1 MKSFFTKLGVLLLG
15 VVFAV
20 AGCQD
25 YDEDIRKVNEQLN
38 TNTAELTSIT
48 EQLDKAIK
56 DLEAKLEADY
66 ATKKAL
72 ADLSAELKAKDA
84 DIEAAIAAL
93 DAAYKAADVALQA
106 GYEAADATL
115 KADLEAQ
122 IAKAVKDAQD
132 ANDALALIFE
142 NSLNA
147 LNSEIAGVN
156 SFINETLVPYFE
168 GRIDA
173 VAKALEDAQ
182 AALEG
187 DIAKVAADLA
197 TAKTELTAAYEGA
210 IADAVEELEDLI
222 SAQATELEALK
233 TLHQNDVVLLQAAI
247 AENNDDIVAL
257 SLSLKEHIDEYKVTV
272 DQLQGAM
279 YEGDEAVRQQLM
291 NSLNAHIE
299 IYETTVS
306 HLEGAIGENTAAI
319 EAVRMLVIDLTN
331 QHKQD
336 VAYLQAAISENTTLA
351 EGIRIQLINHIN
363 EYAATVEQ
371 LEGAIGENSAK
382 ITANLIAIRDLETLH
397 KTDMEH
403 VQNALNVL
411 DVALQQETAQRKEA
425 DEALQAA
432 QDALAASFEA
442 FKTQYAKD
450 VDNLQAAM
458 AEGDEAVR
466 QQLIA
471 MLARFEE
478 QYAEDIDNLQ
488 AAIAEGDETVRQQL
502 MAMLARFEEQY
513 AVDIDNLQAAIAEGD
528 AAVTQLVMNVR
539 AALEDHIEVYEA
551 TVEQLQGAIAL
562 NTAAIDRN
570 FIAIKDLQAKDEEI
584 DAAIADLD
592 AAYKAADDQLTELIN
607 KNSSDIAAVNAKL
620 EEVFEQLASYI
631 IQHDMRLNVLES
643 YVADLVERLAAA
655 EVNISVL
662 TERVQ
667 SLVYV
672 PEYNDAKATVN
683 YGIAPYITK
692 DQKTEVAIVP
702 AKSVLRY
709 KVNSTSE
716 TAVDDLVKA
725 FAQDPSILT
734 YDLENVKL
742 RSAAP
747 ELQVVSVRKDEQ
759 GYLEVT
765 ALPKNFVKEFFYITL
780 TEEVKSSLKQHISQN
795 HPIINGLFDKLF
807 GEDWG
812 TSQEITTQEPT
823 TSYSA
828 ALVLV
833 QADKKNNVASEFTNL
848 IPAKNYGV
856 LNLAVRYTAQGK
868 TVVVDSNFSDVVA
881 ERQISNEQFIPSY
894 DTETVVKTC
903 ANEPVLNVLGDDA
916 YYTPAEL
923 YAKYGYAVEL
933 QKTHQ
938 VVSYTKDGKMDL
950 TQQVAPAWNT
960 ELVSYNTDK
969 FIVVDPA
976 ASAIGTSRDVSLTSY
991 DEAEKVKYDQRV
1003 GNYLEVVDAYYLA
1016 GQTVAVADKVTITK
1030 NLVYINFEA
1039 KTYNWTLQKAIDLR
1053 GDDEAKTP
1061 YAKSIV
1067 LENVKYDNIYDLNPI
1082 LKSGHVETESLTLNS
1097 QPNSTPFELSDIRKP
1112 EAGTNGTADIT
1123 IKAGY
1128 EFAAAAA
1135 ETANE
1140 YVKTYR
1146 AVLNETTDAIV
1157 TIKVTF
1163 GNYPETIK
1171 VTSAC
1176 DLELVAGETYFD
1188 GKDALI
1194 ADAYAAMGAELAGFA
1209 KDAKVNDIMFVAL
1222 NDEANKPFI
1231 NKPESQYNMNF
1242 IVAENVDNSFVR
1254 LYNSQIDAKA
1264 DLEAIKKGEKKYLF
1278 TRDINTWFGVPFH
1291 FEVTA
1296 TPHLPNIALVRSTEY
1311 ASATAEPKVYSVNL
1325 QARVNEDGIYTVVQS
1340 DLAYYLNAIGAVNA
1354 TQSVSFAVVEGQAD
1368 IADKVVA
1375 LDPLTD
1381 PINNPLLG
1389 VDVTAYLT
1397 KKEAVLNWTDPGTQI
1412 KVKATLWAG
1421 AYPMDEATLILNV
1434 EDPLTF
1440 TAGNITKERI
1450 VEDDT
1455 PVYVFEKFALISTA
1469 KRYDGTLAFSGNLIE
1484 TDPEIAVSDIREII
1498 ADDVKDAFGIDIKTE
1513 MVTIVEKTESG
1524 DVLYDSSK
1532 YSWVPETGLLTLKK
1546 DDAAQLLNPIQAHIR
1561 VTFTHNVHGAS
1572 DACSVTRDFTVTFQQ
1587 TK

>member
-1 MKSFFTKLGVLLLG
+1 MKSFFSKLSVLLFG
-15 VVFAV
+15 VAFAV

-25 YDEDIRKVNEQLN
+25 YDEDIRKVNDQLN
-38 TNTAELTSIT
+38 ANTAELTSIT
-48 EQLDKAIK
+48 DALDKAIK
-56 DLEAKLEADY
+56 DLEAKMVADY

-72 ADLSAELKAKDA
+72 ADLSAELKAEIDA
-84 DIEAAIAAL
+84 DVAAAQAAI
-93 DAAYKAADVALQA
+93 DAAYKAADAALKA
-106 GYEAADATL
+106 GYESADAAL
-115 KADLEAQ
+115 KTELEGK
-122 IAKAVKDAQD
+122 IAAAIKAAQD
-132 ANDALALIFE
+132 ANDALADTFE
-142 NSLNA
+142 KA
-147 LNSEIAGVN
+147 LNQMKGSIDETN
-156 SFINETLVPYFE
+156 SMINDVVVPYFQGE
-168 GRIDA
+168 IA
-173 VAKALEDAQ
+173 KINTAIKALQDADVKTAQ
-182 AALEG
+182 

-197 TAKTELTAAYEGA
+197 TAKTEITAAYTAA
-210 IADAVEELEDLI
+210 IKTAVEKLEGKI
-222 SAQATELEALK
+222 AEQATALAALK
-233 TLHQNDVVLLQAAI
+233 TLHQNDVILLQAAI
-247 AENNDDIVAL
+247 AENSTDINAL
-257 SLSLKEHIDEYKVTV
+257 KLALKDHIADYKTTV
-272 DQLQGAM
+272 EQLQGAFA
-279 YEGDEAVRQQLM
+279 EGDEEVKRILT
-291 NSLNAHIE
+291 NNLNAHIE
-299 IYETTVS
+299 
-306 HLEGAIGENTAAI
+306 L
-319 EAVRMLVIDLTN
+319 
-331 QHKQD
+331 
-336 VAYLQAAISENTTLA
+336 
-351 EGIRIQLINHIN
+351 
-363 EYAATVEQ
+363 
-371 LEGAIGENSAK
+371 
-382 ITANLIAIRDLETLH
+382 
-397 KTDMEH
+397 
-403 VQNALNVL
+403 
-411 DVALQQETAQRKEA
+411 
-425 DEALQAA
+425 
-432 QDALAASFEA
+432 
-442 FKTQYAKD
+442 
-450 VDNLQAAM
+450 
-458 AEGDEAVR
+458 
-466 QQLIA
+466 
-471 MLARFEE
+471 
-478 QYAEDIDNLQ
+478 
-488 AAIAEGDETVRQQL
+488 
-502 MAMLARFEEQY
+502 
-513 AVDIDNLQAAIAEGD
+513 
-528 AAVTQLVMNVR
+528 
-539 AALEDHIEVYEA
+539 YEA
-551 TVEQLQGAIAL
+551 TVEQLQGAIGENTAEIELVKGLVRDLTALHTQDVADLQAAIADNTTLANSIKLDLKNHIADYTATVDLLQGAIGENAAAITANLLAINSLKTLHETDIQNLQDVIVILEAAL
-562 NTAAIDRN
+562 NQETAQRKAADEALQAKLDTLKALHQTDVNNLQDAMVEADEALRQQLTGRISALEDDYNATVEQIQNAMSELEARIFAN
-570 FIAIKDLQAKDEEI
+570 EVGVRDLQAKATELDQT
-584 DAAIADLD
+584 IADLD
-592 AAYKAADDQLTELIN
+592 AAYKAADEALEDAYKAADKAINETISNVVDQFTNAYQSIEWQIN
-607 KNSSDIAAVNAKL
+607 FIS
-620 EEVFEQLASYI
+620 LA
-631 IQHDMRLNVLES
+631 IQQTI
-643 YVADLVERLAAA
+643 ADLNAL
-655 EVNISVL
+655 EVNVGVL

-672 PEYNDAKATVN
+672 PEYNDAKATIN
-683 YGIAPYITK
+683 YGIAPYL
-692 DQKTEVAIVP
+692 TEDNKVETAIVP
-702 AKSVLRY
+702 AKSILRY

-716 TAVDDLVKA
+716 TAVADIVRA

-747 ELQVVSVRKDEQ
+747 ELQVVSVREDEQ

-765 ALPKNFVKEFFYITL
+765 ALAKNFAKEFYYITL
-780 TEEVKSSLKQHISQN
+780 TEEVKTYLKQHISQN
-795 HPIINGLFDKLF
+795 HPILDKIFGLIF
-807 GEDWG
+807 GSDWG
-812 TSQEITTQEPT
+812 SVEIIKTQTPS

-828 ALVLV
+828 ALVLA

-856 LNLAVRYTAQGK
+856 LNLAARYTAQGK

-881 ERQISNEQFIPSY
+881 ERKISNEQFIPSY
-894 DTETVVKTC
+894 DTVKVVKTC
-903 ANEPVLNVLGDDA
+903 ANEPVIKVIGDDL
-916 YYTPAEL
+916 YYTVTEL
-923 YAKYGYAVEL
+923 YNKYGYAVEI

-950 TQQVAPAWNT
+950 TQQAAPAWNT

-1082 LKSGHVETESLTLNS
+1082 LKSGHIESESLTLNS

-1112 EAGTNGTADIT
+1112 EAGANGTADIT

-1163 GNYPETIK
+1163 GNYPETIE

-1209 KDAKVNDIMFVAL
+1209 KDAKVNDIMFAAL

-1325 QARVNEDGIYTVVQS
+1325 QARVNEEGIYTVVQS

-1397 KKEAVLNWTDPGTQI
+1397 KKEAILNWTDPGTQI

-1440 TAGNITKERI
+1440 TAGNIIKERI

-1469 KRYDGTLAFSGNLIE
+1469 KKYDGTLAFSGNLIE
-1484 TDPEIAVSDIREII
+1484 TDPETAVSDIAEII
-1498 ADDVKDAFGIDIKTE
+1498 AGDVKKAFGITIKTE

-1532 YSWVPETGLLTLKK
+1532 YTWVPETGLLTLKK

>member
-1 MKSFFTKLGVLLLG
+1 MKSFFSKLSVLLFG
-15 VVFAV
+15 VAFAV

-25 YDEDIRKVNEQLN
+25 YDEDIRKVNDQLN
-38 TNTAELTSIT
+38 ANTAELTSIT
-48 EQLDKAIK
+48 DALDKAIK
-56 DLEAKLEADY
+56 DLEAKMVADY

-72 ADLSAELKAKDA
+72 ADLSAELKAEIDADVAAAKTALEAAYKAADAVLKSGYEAADAALKAELQKAIADAKAEANTAAQNLQKALENAQAQMQQGLKDA
-84 DIEAAIAAL
+84 NDYTAMIEQYVMAEFQKVNKAITDLNKTVGDL
-93 DAAYKAADVALQA
+93 DAAYKAADAGLQKNID
-106 GYEAADATL
+106 AA
-115 KADLEAQ
+115 
-122 IAKAVKDAQD
+122 IAKA
-132 ANDALALIFE
+132 
-142 NSLNA
+142 
-147 LNSEIAGVN
+147 
-156 SFINETLVPYFE
+156 
-168 GRIDA
+168 
-173 VAKALEDAQ
+173 
-182 AALEG
+182 
-187 DIAKVAADLA
+187 AADLLA
-197 TAKTELTAAYEGA
+197 AKTELTAAYEAA
-210 IADAVEELEDLI
+210 IKTAVQKLEGKI
-222 SAQATELEALK
+222 AEQATALAALK
-233 TLHQNDVVLLQAAI
+233 TLHQNDVILLQAAI
-247 AENNDDIVAL
+247 AENSTDINAL
-257 SLSLKEHIDEYKVTV
+257 KLALKDHIADYKT
-272 DQLQGAM
+272 
-279 YEGDEAVRQQLM
+279 
-291 NSLNAHIE
+291 
-299 IYETTVS
+299 
-306 HLEGAIGENTAAI
+306 
-319 EAVRMLVIDLTN
+319 
-331 QHKQD
+331 
-336 VAYLQAAISENTTLA
+336 
-351 EGIRIQLINHIN
+351 
-363 EYAATVEQ
+363 TVEQ
-371 LEGAIGENSAK
+371 LQG
-382 ITANLIAIRDLETLH
+382 
-397 KTDMEH
+397 
-403 VQNALNVL
+403 
-411 DVALQQETAQRKEA
+411 
-425 DEALQAA
+425 
-432 QDALAASFEA
+432 
-442 FKTQYAKD
+442 
-450 VDNLQAAM
+450 
-458 AEGDEAVR
+458 
-466 QQLIA
+466 
-471 MLARFEE
+471 
-478 QYAEDIDNLQ
+478 
-488 AAIAEGDETVRQQL
+488 AIAEGDEEVKRILTN
-502 MAMLARFEEQY
+502 
-513 AVDIDNLQAAIAEGD
+513 NLNA
-528 AAVTQLVMNVR
+528 
-539 AALEDHIEVYEA
+539 HIELYEA
-551 TVEQLQGAIAL
+551 TVEQLQGAIGE
-562 NTAAIDRN
+562 NTAEIELVKGLVRDLTALHTQDVADLQGAIAENTTLAEGIRTQLINHIAEYKTTVEQLQGAIGENSAAITANYLAINSLKTLHETDIQNLQDVIVILQAALEQETAQRQAADEDLAEAIEELTALHTTDIQN
-570 FIAIKDLQAKDEEI
+570 LQDAMVEADEALRQQLASQIAILREDYEATVEQLQNAMSELDAKITANFVAIKSLEAKTEEI
-584 DAAIADLD
+584 DQAIADLD
-592 AAYKAADDQLTELIN
+592 AAYKAADEALRADIVDIN
-607 KNSSDIAAVNAKL
+607 KVLDQFANNFTSVQLQIDFIVAAL
-620 EEVFEQLASYI
+620 EQTI
-631 IQHDMRLNVLES
+631 
-643 YVADLVERLAAA
+643 ADLNAL
-655 EVNISVL
+655 EVNVGVL

-672 PEYNDAKATVN
+672 PEYNDAKATIN
-683 YGIAPYITK
+683 YGLVPYITAE
-692 DQKTEVAIVP
+692 QKVETAIVP

-716 TAVDDLVKA
+716 TAVADIVRA

-747 ELQVVSVRKDEQ
+747 ELQVVSVREDEQ

-765 ALPKNFVKEFFYITL
+765 ALAKNFAKEFYYITL
-780 TEEVKSSLKQHISQN
+780 TEEVKTYLKQHISQN
-795 HPIINGLFDKLF
+795 HPILDKIFGLIF
-807 GEDWG
+807 GSDWG
-812 TSQEITTQEPT
+812 TVEIIKTQTPS

-828 ALVLV
+828 ALVLA

-856 LNLAVRYTAQGK
+856 LNLAARYTAQGK

-881 ERQISNEQFIPSY
+881 ERKISNEQFIPSY
-894 DTETVVKTC
+894 DTVKVVKTC
-903 ANEPVLNVLGDDA
+903 ANEPVIKVIGDDL
-916 YYTPAEL
+916 YYTVTEL
-923 YAKYGYAVEL
+923 YNKYGYAVEI

-950 TQQVAPAWNT
+950 TQQAAPAWNT

-969 FIVVDPA
+969 FIVVDA
-976 ASAIGTSRDVSLTSY
+976 AATAIGTSRDVSLTAY
-991 DEAEKVKYDQRV
+991 DEANKVKYDNRV
-1003 GNYLEVVDAYYLA
+1003 GNYVEVVDAYYLA

-1053 GDDEAKTP
+1053 GVDEAKTP

-1082 LKSGHVETESLTLNS
+1082 LKSGHIESESLTLNS

-1112 EAGTNGTADIT
+1112 EAGANGTADIT

-1163 GNYPETIK
+1163 GNYPETIE

-1209 KDAKVNDIMFVAL
+1209 KDANDIMFAAL

-1325 QARVNEDGIYTVVQS
+1325 QARVNEEGIYTVVQS

-1397 KKEAVLNWTDPGTQI
+1397 KKEAILNWTDPGTQI

-1440 TAGNITKERI
+1440 TAGNIIKERI

-1469 KRYDGTLAFSGNLIE
+1469 KKHDGTLAFSGNLIE
-1484 TDPEIAVSDIREII
+1484 TDPETAVSDIAEII
-1498 ADDVKDAFGIDIKTE
+1498 AGDVKKAFGITIKTE